1 MSPAVPHA
9 ERRSG
14 EVIYPEAFRAK
25 ATTIDQAR
33 RDGHLARHH
42 LDTGA
47 YAEAGKRWDHVAR
60 AEARHWDVP
69 GYQDDHGPWTAEQP
83 TPMAR
88 ALAAIET
95 GVLTEELL
103 FGGIVLRL
111 PPARSP
117 LRALVRQ
124 LAAKVAR

>member
-1 MSPAVPHA
+1 MSPTPATA

-14 EVIYPEAFRAK
+14 EVIYPAAFHGKTKPAL
-25 ATTIDQAR
+25 TVDEAR
-33 RDGHLARHH
+33 RAMAMAARN
-42 LDTGA
+42 LNDGA
-47 YAEAGKRWDHVAR
+47 YREAAKRWDHIAR
-60 AEARHWDVP
+60 SESQPR
-69 GYQDDHGPWTAEQP
+69 YMDDLGPWTVEAP

-88 ALAAIET
+88 AIAAIET

-124 LAAKVAR
+124 LAARLAR